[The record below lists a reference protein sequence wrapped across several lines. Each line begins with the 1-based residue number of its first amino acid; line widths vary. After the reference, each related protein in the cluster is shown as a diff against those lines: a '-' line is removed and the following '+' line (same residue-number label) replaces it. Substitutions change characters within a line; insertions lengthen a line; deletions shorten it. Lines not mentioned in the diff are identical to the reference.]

1 MLSSLKDWTL
11 KDPIVSTRGA
21 KSCPLECKGLSVYTM
36 VGSLTSPVTTP
47 FGATSYNDESSG
59 RKTIEFSISDEAHE
73 EWTAVAAWARGYICE
88 NAERLFKK
96 KLSTESI
103 FENFREPAHQKGDYR
118 PLLRCKVNVSGSR
131 TVHCWDTDG
140 QRIPLPDDL
149 RGIPMSARVRVDRL
163 WCMSKEYG
171 LVLEVTDIQL
181 YDVAADTSCP
191 FVPC

>member
-1 MLSSLKDWTL
+1 M
-11 KDPIVSTRGA
+11 
-21 KSCPLECKGLSVYTM
+21 
-36 VGSLTSPVTTP
+36 
-47 FGATSYNDESSG
+47 
-59 RKTIEFSISDEAHE
+59 
-73 EWTAVAAWARGYICE
+73 
-88 NAERLFKK
+88 
-96 KLSTESI
+96 
-103 FENFREPAHQKGDYR
+103 
-118 PLLRCKVNVSGSR
+118 
-131 TVHCWDTDG
+131 HCWDTDG